1 MGRTAIFEFTSGPTV
16 RKYVSA
22 KADGQKIRQAAVHDG
37 MKSLRESG
45 TAKVIEG
52 VTSLE
57 ELQRVLAPARAK
69 KTVSGGKR
77 K

>member
-1 MGRTAIFEFTSGPTV
+1 
-16 RKYVSA
+16 
-22 KADGQKIRQAAVHDG
+22 VHDG